1 MTDATPLLKALA
13 EHVLAP
19 TSRQKAIAR
28 ERVRQELAKVEEPQQ
43 DAWQAYVAAY
53 STLQQSVEAPA
64 PAKSMPK
71 WLAGGDA

>member
-1 MTDATPLLKALA
+1 MSNELIKALA

-19 TSRQKAIAR
+19 TSRQRAIAR
-28 ERVRQELAKVEEPQQ
+28 ERVRQELAKAQEPQK

-53 STLQQSVEAPA
+53 ATLQQSVETPA

-71 WLAGGDA
+71 WLAEGGDA